1 MVGSQSNL
9 QAERDYQLE
18 VRMHGSKIEAS
29 VDGAIFYDNTIEGKS
44 KVEDL
49 LQKHLAE
56 IFIQST

>member
-1 MVGSQSNL
+1 
-9 QAERDYQLE
+9 
-18 VRMHGSKIEAS
+18 MHGSKIEAS